1 MDFGVIRTWQKVVVL
16 GGICAAALVLGA
28 PVRADTGP
36 ADVTD
41 ATDTAEADVS
51 DAVSADVGDAVDG
64 ASTADATEGD
74 ATDATPSDVGDTA
87 VPDAGDTGTRDGSD
101 VDAASDVD
109 TGEQDGVGSDAEE
122 DVLVDAGPSL
132 RYSGRVSVQF
142 GGGDDGGVAVEL
154 RRADGEGRWERTTDE
169 DGAFSFGGLA
179 PGEYEVEI
187 SLQGYTTIGE
197 AFALEGDRHVRYRL
211 FQDQDVDLQVR
222 ALFPDRDDV
231 PGEVEMELR
240 GERPGEGRSATVEI
254 DEENVATW
262 AVEELGVG
270 TWTVS
275 ANASEYE
282 PLSFEFEARGPDRQ
296 SRELDLRLYM
306 RPEPGEP
313 PPADTSGCNCS
324 DRDSGQGT
332 PSPGPYAPPAIVV
345 VFGLSLVVWR
355 VLRTDP

>member
-1 MDFGVIRTWQKVVVL
+1 ML
-16 GGICAAALVLGA
+16 GAFCAASVLGA

-36 ADVTD
+36 ADATETTD
-41 ATDTAEADVS
+41 IAEADGS
-51 DAVSADVGDAVDG
+51 DGTSADVGDAVG
-64 ASTADATEGD
+64 GADASDAIEGD
-74 ATDATPSDVGDTA
+74 ATDATSSDVGDTA
-87 VPDAGDTGTRDGSD
+87 VPDAGDTGDLDGG
-101 VDAASDVD
+101 DVD
-109 TGEQDGVGSDAEE
+109 TASDADVASDAETGDRDGVGADAEG
-122 DVLVDAGPSL
+122 DALVDAGPSL

-231 PGEVEMELR
+231 PEEVEMELR
-240 GERPGEGRSATVEI
+240 GERPGEGRSATVEV

-262 AVEELGVG
+262 TVEELGVG
-270 TWTVS
+270 TWTVR

-313 PPADTSGCNCS
+313 PPADTSGCNCA

-332 PSPGPYAPPAIVV
+332 PSPGPYSPPAIVV

-355 VLRTDP
+355 VFRTDT